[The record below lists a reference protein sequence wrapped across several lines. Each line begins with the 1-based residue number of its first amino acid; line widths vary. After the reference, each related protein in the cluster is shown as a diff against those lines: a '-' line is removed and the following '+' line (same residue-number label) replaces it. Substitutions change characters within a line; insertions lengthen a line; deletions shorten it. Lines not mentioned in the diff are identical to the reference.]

1 MECPQCKT
9 ANRQEAKYC
18 KRCGAILLQSALAS
32 TADAIDGLIED
43 LVCLDQI
50 KDELRKIKAVAAQ
63 LAKMPVPGRRLSF
76 HTLIIGNAG
85 SGKTKICGILEA
97 IWRAYGLI
105 KHVTV
110 VEAADYHQKFAR
122 DFEQN
127 FRKAK
132 GGMLV
137 FNDVQKL
144 VPAGYSPGLDPLDK
158 LFTEMRNSD
167 GDPVVVLTG
176 LPKGFRE
183 YVKENPRVK
192 GLFSVVFELPDM
204 GSEQLARV
212 CEKELSARGFTLNG
226 DARARLKA
234 RCRYLVKHKD
244 ETFDN
249 GYLAV
254 RLAEEIVR
262 NFLARVGEG
271 APPDLIILP
280 EDIGGPVAEE
290 KSAEEILKSLDD
302 LIGMEEVKREIRDL
316 AMMLQVQKQRQEAE
330 GRSFRPSLHIV
341 LMGNPGTGKTTIARK
356 LGAIFEAIGLLD
368 RGHVVEVD
376 RKDLVAGYVGQTA
389 PQVNRK
395 IDEAMGGILFID
407 EAYTLKQGD
416 HDSFG
421 QEAIEALMKR
431 MEDDRGRFVV
441 IAAGYEKEMER
452 FLDANPGLRSRFTH
466 YFRLPDY
473 TPEELCEIFKVFARQ
488 EGYQLDPE
496 AEEKVR
502 RVLQERCL
510 ARDRNFANAREARTL
525 FERALKNQARRIG
538 SALSQQPEGVSTL
551 KVEDIPDVVD
561 ESFEPVMSLEEAYAK
576 LDALI
581 GLDRVKAEVRR
592 LANYLKAEKARMA
605 LGGKPYLLN
614 VHFLFTGNPGTGK
627 TTVARLLGA
636 IFRGIGLLP
645 RGHVVEVDRKDLVAE
660 YLGQTAPKTNKV
672 IDSALGGILFIDE
685 AYTLARDA
693 FGQEAIETLLKR
705 MEDDRGKFVVI
716 AAGYKKE
723 MQEFLES
730 NSGLASRFPE
740 HIDFEDYTAEELTQ
754 IFLLM
759 ASERGMKLGEGVKER
774 VQRIMQE
781 LILRK
786 DRSFANART
795 VRNLFENVLKRQGE
809 RIGALLEQGEVD
821 QETLH
826 TILLEDVPDVVDQRL
841 QPAVSLEEAYA
852 KLDALIGLRK
862 VKEELKRLAAYLQVE
877 KARTAA
883 GGKPYLL
890 NVHFVFA
897 GNPGTGK
904 TTVARLLGAIFRA
917 MGLLPKGHV
926 VEVDRKDLVA
936 EYLGQTAPKTNKVID
951 SALGGILFI
960 DEAYT
965 LARDAFGQEAIE
977 TLLKRMEDDRG
988 KFVVIAAGYKEE
1000 MEQFL
1005 DANPGLRDRFTK
1017 HIDFEDYTAEELKQ
1031 IFLSM
1036 MAERGMTLGEGVEER
1051 VQRVME
1057 NLVLRKDRG
1066 FANGRT
1072 VRNLFERVLERQA
1085 ERLSVLLGQ
1094 GGVDREALNT
1104 IVLEDL
1110 EGLSA

>member
-1 MECPQCKT
+1 
-9 ANRQEAKYC
+9 
-18 KRCGAILLQSALAS
+18 
-32 TADAIDGLIED
+32 
-43 LVCLDQI
+43 
-50 KDELRKIKAVAAQ
+50 VAEQ
-63 LAKMPVPGRRLSF
+63 LAKMPVAGRRLSF

-716 AAGYKKE
+716 AAGYK
-723 MQEFLES
+723 
-730 NSGLASRFPE
+730 
-740 HIDFEDYTAEELTQ
+740 
-754 IFLLM
+754 
-759 ASERGMKLGEGVKER
+759 
-774 VQRIMQE
+774 
-781 LILRK
+781 
-786 DRSFANART
+786 
-795 VRNLFENVLKRQGE
+795 
-809 RIGALLEQGEVD
+809 
-821 QETLH
+821 
-826 TILLEDVPDVVDQRL
+826 
-841 QPAVSLEEAYA
+841 
-852 KLDALIGLRK
+852 
-862 VKEELKRLAAYLQVE
+862 
-877 KARTAA
+877 
-883 GGKPYLL
+883 
-890 NVHFVFA
+890 
-897 GNPGTGK
+897 
-904 TTVARLLGAIFRA
+904 
-917 MGLLPKGHV
+917 
-926 VEVDRKDLVA
+926 
-936 EYLGQTAPKTNKVID
+936 
-951 SALGGILFI
+951 
-960 DEAYT
+960 
-965 LARDAFGQEAIE
+965 
-977 TLLKRMEDDRG
+977 
-988 KFVVIAAGYKEE
+988 EE